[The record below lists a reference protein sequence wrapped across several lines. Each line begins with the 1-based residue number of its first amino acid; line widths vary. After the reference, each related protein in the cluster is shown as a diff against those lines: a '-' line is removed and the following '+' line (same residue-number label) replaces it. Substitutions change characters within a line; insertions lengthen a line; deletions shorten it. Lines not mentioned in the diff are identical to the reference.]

1 MKGGKIRWRTSRME
15 RAEPLVQWKDD
26 SVAWLVAPGLAM
38 IAVAYGLARFAYGLF
53 VPQLREA
60 FDLSPAALG
69 LIGAGAYA
77 GYCVAI
83 VVSLVFTSRV
93 GPRVMAV
100 SAGLLAVIGMA
111 AVAGAPAGWMLAAGV
126 LVAGSSAG
134 LASPPMGEAVT
145 ISVPEGRQDL
155 SNTFI
160 NSGTSVGVAISGPA
174 ALLVVEQWRLAWAT
188 FTVIGLAVLV
198 WNVLAMPPRSG
209 EKFPD
214 STAVTK
220 SNERSATENVDGE
233 DFAAVPPSLSSGYFL
248 GRRAA
253 ALFAAA
259 GGMGFASAAY
269 WTFSRDVVVQAGALG
284 ETESILFWTAIG
296 VSGLAGAVAG
306 ALARRFGLGRSFRG
320 SLFTMAGAI
329 AMLAAA
335 PGTLSY
341 LSAVLFGSSYIML
354 SGIVLVW
361 SVAVFPERPSAGIG
375 AGFLMIAVGQVAGSP
390 VAGAIAGTT
399 SLQTAFSLFA
409 GLAVLTAAIRPLP
422 DKRGASSR
430 SARSCC

>member
-1 MKGGKIRWRTSRME
+1 MKGGKLRWRSS
-15 RAEPLVQWKDD
+15 RAEQPESPVRWKDG

-38 IAVAYGLARFAYGLF
+38 IAVTYGLARFAYGLF

-60 FDLSPAALG
+60 FELSPAALG

-83 VVSLVFTSRV
+83 TVSLGLTSRV
-93 GPRVMAV
+93 GPRAMAV
-100 SAGLLAVIGMA
+100 ASGFLAVVGMA
-111 AVAGAPAGWMLAAGV
+111 AIAGAPAGWVLAAGV

-134 LASPPMGEAVT
+134 LVSPPMGEAVA
-145 ISVPEGRQDL
+145 ISVPEKRQDL

-160 NSGTSVGVAISGPA
+160 NSGTSVGVVISGPT

-188 FTVIGLAVLV
+188 FTIIGLAVLV
-198 WNVLAMPPRSG
+198 WNVLAMPP
-209 EKFPD
+209 
-214 STAVTK
+214 K
-220 SNERSATENVDGE
+220 SSERLATENVDGE
-233 DFAAVPPSLSSGYFL
+233 DFAAVAPSLSSGYFL

-269 WTFSRDVVVQAGALG
+269 WTFSRDVVVRAGALG
-284 ETESILFWTAIG
+284 EAGSTLFWTAIG
-296 VSGLAGAVAG
+296 VSGVAGAVAG
-306 ALARRFGLGRSFRG
+306 ALVRRFGIGGSFRG
-320 SLFTMAGAI
+320 SLFVMAGAI
-329 AMLAAA
+329 ALLAAA

-354 SGIVLVW
+354 TGVILVW
-361 SVAVFPERPSAGIG
+361 SVAVFPGRPSAGIG

-390 VAGAIAGTT
+390 VAGTIAGMT

-409 GLAVLTAAIRPLP
+409 GLAVLTAAIIPIQ
-422 DKRGASSR
+422 DERGARSR